1 MLVPTVTSIFSTR
14 ILTLAL
20 PREQQAAPLQIHC
33 NVYRRA
39 GVLPVGETS
48 RSDRGGGVSAEECSR
63 RNLSIQCH
71 LLSTVALRVVEGADT
86 YKSNATFIAW
96 TLRPIFSELFYL
108 MSHARIRINTG
119 FYFR

>member
-14 ILTLAL
+14 ILPLAL

-39 GVLPVGETS
+39 G
-48 RSDRGGGVSAEECSR
+48 ACSR

-108 MSHARIRINTG
+108 TSHARIRINTV
-119 FYFR
+119 FYSR